1 MKNKYPSLLVLF
13 ACAAMV
19 ASIVSGGCQQSKQA
33 QRIETADSLKTEL
46 ESLHAVFT
54 DIDYDKHFQNR
65 ADIMKN
71 IERIEQFYASRNDT
85 MPRDIAMT
93 LSDYRLVWKGYK
105 RMEGEYGQVEKEL
118 EYTNNQLINLKKD
131 LEHNALPDNM
141 ADRFIEEESKAVA
154 ALAVTT
160 NSLKTK
166 MESTE
171 QKYLDKKPVITQLI
185 DSLTKQN

>member
-46 ESLHAVFT
+46 ESLHAVFS